1 MDGFVDESG
10 NEYIRI
16 DGDFTSIY
24 NLKNMEGLI
33 NANDE
38 ISVILRGHLILEE
51 FLNLWIE
58 KNINYNIFDDG
69 FFSFK
74 TKLNISKKIGLPS
87 DYFDALNSINTL
99 RNKLSHR
106 IGYQV
111 QESEL
116 NVIKSKVDRIDIGDS
131 LLNCEQITTTRV
143 YHIGGSAES
152 ETRNWQSSDI
162 NNKLVIIFVIL
173 AIKLTTWIQKEFIYR
188 NISYRIN

>member
-69 FFSFK
+69 FFF
-74 TKLNISKKIGLPS
+74 
-87 DYFDALNSINTL
+87 FQ
-99 RNKLSHR
+99 NKVKH
-106 IGYQV
+106 I
-111 QESEL
+111 QE
-116 NVIKSKVDRIDIGDS
+116 NWF
-131 LLNCEQITTTRV
+131 
-143 YHIGGSAES
+143 AE
-152 ETRNWQSSDI
+152 
-162 NNKLVIIFVIL
+162 
-173 AIKLTTWIQKEFIYR
+173 
-188 NISYRIN
+188 

>member
-99 RNKLSHR
+99 RNK
-106 IGYQV
+106 
-111 QESEL
+111 
-116 NVIKSKVDRIDIGDS
+116 
-131 LLNCEQITTTRV
+131 
-143 YHIGGSAES
+143 
-152 ETRNWQSSDI
+152 
-162 NNKLVIIFVIL
+162 
-173 AIKLTTWIQKEFIYR
+173 
-188 NISYRIN
+188 

>member
-1 MDGFVDESG
+1 MMD
-10 NEYIRI
+10 
-16 DGDFTSIY
+16 
-24 NLKNMEGLI
+24 
-33 NANDE
+33 
-38 ISVILRGHLILEE
+38 
-51 FLNLWIE
+51 
-58 KNINYNIFDDG
+58 
-69 FFSFK
+69 FSFK

-143 YHIGGSAES
+143 YHIGGNAES

-173 AIKLTTWIQKEFIYR
+173 AIKLTTWIQKRIYIPKYILSNQLR
-188 NISYRIN
+188 NKNGKIHHRTGHRCPT